1 MENDEESRDN
11 DQLEKEPEKSVRMTS
26 TTAIPASNPVTA
38 ANWTSF
44 AASPPLTAAHIT
56 TYSSALAAAAADDA
70 TSSSRRRRRED
81 LSSVGNVED
90 ILGQITAKMD
100 SLSTGTDSRQH
111 MFDAFVSVLSV
122 EKAYAEF
129 FLESAAWQLEVA
141 VSLCLENMG
150 SVDAA
155 ADQQYGQRD
164 MGLGVDDSAAGL
176 DGGVDGGNL
185 LAHDHKRRHRHSSN
199 QQSVNATSQHPHAS
213 TDFMQLH
220 GIQTLNI
227 SGLSFP
233 WMARVSRSNG
243 QVVFVNQQSGESQ
256 YQWPDW
262 VPPFTRSVT
271 NNDDDE
277 GDGEDVGGTNT
288 ATTMTMGTGDATA
301 GDGNGAGS
309 NGDNVAADGNSSLQG
324 FDQSGREEHSD
335 AHMHGNG
342 DNGGNGGIDSRE
354 VEAQMQA
361 EEEERQDVFNRA
373 L

>member
-11 DQLEKEPEKSVRMTS
+11 GQLEKEPEKSVRMT
-26 TTAIPASNPVTA
+26 IPASNPVAA

-44 AASPPLTAAHIT
+44 AASPPATAAHVT
-56 TYSSALAAAAADDA
+56 TYSPALAAAAADDA

-81 LSSVGNVED
+81 LSSVGNIED

-111 MFDAFVSVLSV
+111 MFDAFVSVLGV

-129 FLESAAWQLEVA
+129 FLESAAWQLDVA

-155 ADQQYGQRD
+155 ADQQYGQRG
-164 MGLGVDDSAAGL
+164 MGLGVDDSAVGL
-176 DGGVDGGNL
+176 DDGFDGGNL
-185 LAHDHKRRHRHSSN
+185 LVHKRRQPHISS
-199 QQSVNATSQHPHAS
+199 QQNVDATSQHPHAN
-213 TDFMQLH
+213 TDYMQLN

-277 GDGEDVGGTNT
+277 GGGEDIGDINT
-288 ATTMTMGTGDATA
+288 ATTMTMSTGDATA
-301 GDGNGAGS
+301 GDGNVAGN
-309 NGDNVAADGNSSLQG
+309 NGDNVAAD
-324 FDQSGREEHSD
+324 SD
-335 AHMHGNG
+335 AYLHGNG

-354 VEAQMQA
+354 VQAQMQT
-361 EEEERQDVFNRA
+361 EEEERQSVFNRA